1 MRRHVAAVLALLF
14 AAVMSGCGGDP
25 EPAKPPSSPAQAKTA
40 QPQNQSQSALID
52 INRAGAAELMT
63 LKGIGEARAKAIIRG
78 RPYGRK
84 DDLVHRGIIS
94 ESVYG
99 HIKDQIIARQ
109 Q

>member
-1 MRRHVAAVLALLF
+1 MRRYAAILFVLLF
-14 AAVMSGCGGDP
+14 AALIQGCGREP
-25 EPAKPPSSPAQAKTA
+25 EPRPQPKPAPAQT
-40 QPQNQSQSALID
+40 QSQPRQTLLD
-52 INRAGAAELMT
+52 INRASPEELMA

-78 RPYGRK
+78 RPYARK
-84 DDLVHRGIIS
+84 DDLVHKGIIS